1 MHEQVTNILKQC
13 TVEGLVVKLPDEQLS
28 RPLYMEVAKQLNLIG
43 GKWKGNKIMG
53 FVFQEDPTELLN
65 KIAGGEKI
73 NLKKEYQF
81 FATPSSLARDMV
93 MYADIDGAS
102 SILEP
107 SAGQGAIVN
116 EILRA
121 MRTAGGQYPKIYMCE
136 LMEVNRM
143 VLRKM
148 YVGLQDVYF
157 LEDIWEENKD
167 FLNVKEMY
175 FDRIIANPPFAKN
188 QDIDHIYKMY
198 ELLIPGGRMVTLSS
212 RHWLESTNK
221 KETEFKNWIYN
232 VVEAGV
238 HPIDAGTFAESGTTI
253 ATMMLIINKPKNAL

>member
-107 SAGQGAIVN
+107 SAGQGAIV
-116 EILRA
+116 A
-121 MRTAGGQYPKIYMCE
+121 S
-136 LMEVNRM
+136 
-143 VLRKM
+143 
-148 YVGLQDVYF
+148 
-157 LEDIWEENKD
+157 
-167 FLNVKEMY
+167 
-175 FDRIIANPPFAKN
+175 NPN
-188 QDIDHIYKMY
+188 
-198 ELLIPGGRMVTLSS
+198 S
-212 RHWLESTNK
+212 RR
-221 KETEFKNWIYN
+221 
-232 VVEAGV
+232 
-238 HPIDAGTFAESGTTI
+238 
-253 ATMMLIINKPKNAL
+253 